1 MKKGIPL
8 LFAAALAALCFL
20 SSPSPAAEAPAN
32 ALLVVPSETAF
43 DRKFQDYLEKKG
55 AKLLESHPPS
65 VFVGHIPQDL
75 DRELEEKY
83 GAKVYR
89 EKVDDWASFARYGEN
104 AVFAV
109 NAWNKRFV
117 EDPPVAP
124 LVVSSR
130 VQKAGRRGG
139 LRLAWND
146 VMKAASYRLQISRG
160 EDFSEIYLETGIAD
174 NQYLLYPSLLEDG
187 IYYWRVAPVVR
198 LNTGEYSQTPY
209 SSVYNFAVSN
219 RAGAAKP
226 GSPAAPAQAKAPL
239 NRGAVTWQPA
249 PGDRHFRLQLANTA
263 DFDAPLADV
272 FTDTCTY
279 RLSGLPVT
287 VAPGQYLRFM
297 GSDGRRAGEWSAPI
311 EIVPGAAKGAL
322 KKKGRAR

>member
-1 MKKGIPL
+1 MIKRIPL
-8 LFAAALAALCFL
+8 LFAAALAALSFL

-65 VFVGHIPQDL
+65 VFVGHIPQDM
-75 DRELEEKY
+75 DKELEEKY

-124 LVVSSR
+124 LVVSSG
-130 VQKAGRRGG
+130 VQKAGRRG
-139 LRLAWND
+139 LRLTWND

-160 EDFSEIYLETGIAD
+160 EDFSQIFLETGIGD
-174 NQYLLYPSLLEDG
+174 NQYLVYPSLLEDG
-187 IYYWRVAPVVR
+187 IYYWRVAPVVL
-198 LNTGEYSQTPY
+198 LNTGEYLEMPY

-219 RAGAAKP
+219 RAGAAEAAPSK
-226 GSPAAPAQAKAPL
+226 APAQAKAPL
-239 NRGAVTWQPA
+239 NKGTVAWQHA
-249 PGDRHFRLQLANTA
+249 PGDRYFRLQLANTA
-263 DFDAPLADV
+263 DFEAPLADV
-272 FTDTCTY
+272 FTDTCAY

-297 GSDGRRAGEWSAPI
+297 GSDGRRAGDWSAPI
-311 EIVPGAAKGAL
+311 ELVPGEKAGRKR
-322 KKKGRAR
+322 KGRAR

>member
-1 MKKGIPL
+1 MKIRIPL
-8 LFAAALAALCFL
+8 LFAAALAASSFL
-20 SSPSPAAEAPAN
+20 NSPAPAAEAPAN

-75 DRELEEKY
+75 DQELEKKY

-89 EKVDDWASFARYGEN
+89 QKVDDWASFARYGEN

-124 LVVSSR
+124 LVVSNR
-130 VQKAGRRGG
+130 VQKAGRRG

-146 VMKAASYRLQISRG
+146 VMKATSYRLQISRA
-160 EDFSEIYLETGIAD
+160 EDFSKIFLETGIGD

-187 IYYWRVAPVVR
+187 IYYWRVAPVVL
-198 LNTGEYSQTPY
+198 LNTGKYWEMPYTSAYS
-209 SSVYNFAVSN
+209 FAVSN
-219 RAGAAKP
+219 PAGGAAVSRP
-226 GSPAAPAQAKAPL
+226 APAQAKAPL
-239 NRGAVTWQPA
+239 NKGAVTWQHA
-249 PGDRHFRLQLANTA
+249 PGDRYFRLQLSNTA
-263 DFDAPLADV
+263 DFEAPLADV
-272 FTDTCTY
+272 FTDTCAY
-279 RLSGLPVT
+279 RLSGLPVA

-297 GSDGRRAGEWSAPI
+297 GSDGRRAGDWSAPI
-311 EIVPGAAKGAL
+311 EIVPGATGAR

>member
-1 MKKGIPL
+1 MKKRLPF
-8 LFAAALAALCFL
+8 LFAASLAALSFL
-20 SSPSPAAEAPAN
+20 NSPVPAAEAPAN
-32 ALLVVPSETAF
+32 ALLVVPSKTAF
-43 DRKFQDYLEKKG
+43 DRKFQDYLEKRG

-83 GAKVYR
+83 GARVYR
-89 EKVDDWASFARYGEN
+89 QKVDDWASFARYGEN

-124 LVVSSR
+124 LVVSSA
-130 VQKAGRRGG
+130 VQKAGRRG
-139 LRLAWND
+139 LRLTWND
-146 VMKAASYRLQISRG
+146 VMKAASYRLQLSRDA
-160 EDFSEIYLETGIAD
+160 EFSGIYLETGVGD

-198 LNTGEYSQTPY
+198 LNTGEYSEMPY

-219 RAGAAKP
+219 LGTQDKAAR
-226 GSPAAPAQAKAPL
+226 PAAPAQAKAPL
-239 NRGAVTWQPA
+239 NKGTVAWQHA
-249 PGDRHFRLQLANTA
+249 PGDRYFRLQLANTA
-263 DFDAPLADV
+263 DFEAPLADV
-272 FTDTCTY
+272 FTDTCAY

-297 GSDGRRAGEWSAPI
+297 GSDGRKAGPWSAPI
-311 EIVPGAAKGAL
+311 EIVPGETKAVRKR
-322 KKKGRAR
+322 KGRSR

>member
-1 MKKGIPL
+1 MKKRIPL
-8 LFAAALAALCFL
+8 LFAAALAALSFL
-20 SSPSPAAEAPAN
+20 SSPAPAAEAPAN

-75 DRELEEKY
+75 DKELEEKY
-83 GAKVYR
+83 GARVYR
-89 EKVDDWASFARYGEN
+89 QKVDDWASFARYGEN

-130 VQKAGRRGG
+130 VDKAGRRG

-160 EDFSEIYLETGIAD
+160 EDFSAIYLETGIAD

-187 IYYWRVAPVVR
+187 IYYWRVAPVVL
-198 LNTGEYSQTPY
+198 LNTGEYSEMPY
-209 SSVYNFAVSN
+209 SSAYNFAVSN
-219 RAGAAKP
+219 PAGAVKSAP
-226 GSPAAPAQAKAPL
+226 PAAPAQAKAPL
-239 NRGAVTWQPA
+239 NKGYVAWQHA
-249 PGDRHFRLQLANTA
+249 PGDKFFRLQLADTA
-263 DFDAPLADV
+263 DFEAPLADV
-272 FTDTCTY
+272 FSDTCTY

-297 GSDGRRAGEWSAPI
+297 GSDGRRAGPWSAPI
-311 EIVPGAAKGAL
+311 EIVPGAVKAAR
-322 KKKGRAR
+322 KKKGYSR

>member
-1 MKKGIPL
+1 MKKRIPL
-8 LFAAALAALCFL
+8 LFAAALAALSFL
-20 SSPSPAAEAPAN
+20 NSPSPAAEAPAN

-75 DRELEEKY
+75 DKELEEKY

-89 EKVDDWASFARYGEN
+89 QKVDDWASFARYGEN

-130 VQKAGRRGG
+130 VEKAGRRG

-160 EDFSEIYLETGIAD
+160 EDFSQIYLETGISD

-198 LNTGEYSQTPY
+198 LNTGEYSDMPY

-219 RAGAAKP
+219 SAAP
-226 GSPAAPAQAKAPL
+226 AAAPAAPPVQTKAPL
-239 NRGAVTWQPA
+239 NKGAVAWLHT
-249 PGDRHFRLQLANTA
+249 PGDRYFRLQLANTA
-263 DFDAPLADV
+263 DFEAPLADV

-279 RLSGLPVT
+279 RLSGLPVA

-311 EIVPGAAKGAL
+311 EIVPGAPGAR

>member
-1 MKKGIPL
+1 MKIRIPL
-8 LFAAALAALCFL
+8 LLAAALAALSFV
-20 SSPSPAAEAPAN
+20 PPQAPAAEAPAN

-75 DRELEEKY
+75 DKELEEKY
-83 GAKVYR
+83 GARVYR
-89 EKVDDWASFARYGEN
+89 QKVDDWASFARYGEN

-130 VQKAGRRGG
+130 VEKAGRRGG

-160 EDFSEIYLETGIAD
+160 EDFSEIYLETGISD
-174 NQYLLYPSLLEDG
+174 NQYLVYPSLLKDG
-187 IYYWRVAPVVR
+187 IYYWRVAPVLR
-198 LNTGEYSQTPY
+198 LNTGEYSEMPY

-219 RAGAAKP
+219 RAGAPAAA
-226 GSPAAPAQAKAPL
+226 PAAPAQAKAAL
-239 NRGAVTWQPA
+239 NKGAVAWQHA
-249 PGDRHFRLQLANTA
+249 PGDRYFRLQLANTA
-263 DFDAPLADV
+263 DFEAPLADV

-311 EIVPGAAKGAL
+311 EIVPGEAKAAR